1 MATTYAD
8 DPRREQ
14 TLAQVLKKRVQR
26 VGDKPWVVTAERAY
40 SYREIDTVSTRL
52 GHGLMAAG
60 IAKGETVLI
69 FLPDTID
76 YIHIWCALAK
86 FGAIEV
92 PVNVHYQGGILAHVV
107 NDSLAETMIVD
118 RQYLDRL
125 EVIRDEIET
134 VQRLILYS
142 EKADGTEPMLPES
155 LAGRFEALRFE
166 DLFSEAESEIPDG
179 PVYNDLIGVMYTSGT
194 TGPSKG
200 AMITHC
206 HAFEYAIVAVECLE
220 MRSDDVYYGPLPMF
234 HIAGQWAVIYAACIM
249 DATAVLA
256 GTFSIAAFW
265 DDIRRHNATCCFL
278 LGAMMNFV
286 NNQEPRPDDADH
298 SLKRIIT
305 APLIPDVEAFKTR
318 FGVLVSTTWGGTEM
332 NCPMRSGFDLVDNRT
347 CGRVAEDRYEV
358 RLVDANDEEVPPGVP
373 GEAVVRAKEPWIL
386 MAGYWRHDD
395 WTARAWRNLWYHT
408 GDMLMRD
415 EAGNFYFVDRT
426 KDAIRRRGEN
436 ISSMEVEFEIN
447 AHPDVLESAVI
458 PIDSAETEQ
467 EVMAV
472 IVPRSGRRIDPEA
485 LIRFLEPRMA
495 YFMVPRYVDLVEAL
509 PKTPTGKIQKYELRD
524 ADVTPSTWD
533 RVAAGVK
540 LKR

>member
-8 DPRREQ
+8 DPRQEQ
-14 TLAQVLKKRVQR
+14 TLAQVLKKRVER
-26 VGDKPWVVTAERAY
+26 VGDKPWVLTSERPY
-40 SYREIDTVSTRL
+40 TYREIDTASTRL
-52 GHGLMAAG
+52 GHGLMG
-60 IAKGETVLI
+60 IDLSKGETVLI

-86 FGAIEV
+86 FGAVEV
-92 PVNVHYQGGILAHVV
+92 PVNVHYRGGILAHVV

-125 EVIRDEIET
+125 EVVLDEIKT
-134 VQRLILYS
+134 VKRLILYS
-142 EKADGTEPMLPES
+142 EKADGTEPMLPPS

-166 DLFSEAESEIPDG
+166 DLFSDDESEIADG
-179 PVYNDLIGVMYTSGT
+179 PAYNDLAGVMYTSGT
-194 TGPSKG
+194 TGQSKG

-256 GTFSIAAFW
+256 GTFSLTSFW
-265 DDIRRHNATCCFL
+265 EDIRRYEATCCFL
-278 LGAMMNFV
+278 LGAMVNFV
-286 NNQEPRPDDADH
+286 NNQEPRADDADH
-298 SLKRIIT
+298 PLERIIT
-305 APLIPDVEAFKTR
+305 APLFPEIEDFKKR

-332 NCPMRSGFDLVDNRT
+332 NCPMRSGFELANSRT

-358 RLVDANDEEVPPGVP
+358 RIVDENDEEVPPGVP
-373 GEAVVRAKEPWIL
+373 GEAVVRAKEPWIM
-386 MAGYWRHDD
+386 MAGYWQHDD
-395 WTARAWRNLWYHT
+395 WTVRAWRNLWYHT

-415 EAGNFYFVDRT
+415 EEGNFYFVDRT

-436 ISSMEVEFEIN
+436 ISSMEVEFEVN
-447 AHPDVLESAVI
+447 AHPDVLECAVI
-458 PIDSAETEQ
+458 PIDSDETEQ
-467 EVMAV
+467 EVMV
-472 IVPRSGRRIDPEA
+472 VVVPRSGRTLDSEK

-495 YFMVPRYVDLVEAL
+495 YFMVPRYIDVVEAL
-509 PKTPTGKIQKYELRD
+509 LKTPTGKIQKYELR
-524 ADVTPSTWD
+524 ATGLTPSTWD